1 MVKCSVA
8 VPGYASAASTF
19 GKIRKVRS
27 SRVISKIE
35 RMVSCRPLRKNL
47 PLVRPMV
54 ATVASIILLAPTP
67 TPSPARV
74 TPNDLVGMWI
84 TVHGDC
90 REGQHLL
97 SGNGDY
103 RVWCFDGISE
113 GKWFL
118 RGRDKIV
125 VTHDPKKSDEE
136 IITVLRFE
144 PYLITHFFT
153 SVIRMGAERN
163 G

>member
-1 MVKCSVA
+1 M
-8 VPGYASAASTF
+8 TDL
-19 GKIRKVRS
+19 I
-27 SRVISKIE
+27 
-35 RMVSCRPLRKNL
+35 
-47 PLVRPMV
+47 LVRPMV
-54 ATVASIILLAPTP
+54 ATVALIILLAATP

-74 TPNDLVGMWI
+74 TLNDLVGMWI
-84 TVHGDC
+84 TVRADC

-103 RVWCFDGISE
+103 RMWCFDNISQ

-125 VTHDPKKSDEE
+125 VRHDPKKSDEK

-144 PYLITHFFT
+144 PYSDRTFLYVRYQDG
-153 SVIRMGAERN
+153 S
-163 G
+163 